1 VLCRVF
7 FSSFRFWC
15 CRTLVVKGKRGG
27 GGDCFK
33 KLTLEYKCEIIRTY
47 ILVHKT

>member
-1 VLCRVF
+1 VQGVF
-7 FSSFRFWC
+7 FFLPF
-15 CRTLVVKGKRGG
+15 LVLPNTRSEGKKGGG